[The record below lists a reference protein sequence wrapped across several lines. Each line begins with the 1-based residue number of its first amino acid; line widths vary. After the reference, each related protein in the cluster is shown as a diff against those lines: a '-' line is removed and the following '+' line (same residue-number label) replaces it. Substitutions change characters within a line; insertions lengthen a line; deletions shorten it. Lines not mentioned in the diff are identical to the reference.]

1 MYFGFLWDQ
10 RRNEMDKKENKG
22 LKILGFF
29 LIIAITAALGYTAIV
44 GWGEKRIGSAYNVK
58 QGLDLAGGVSIT
70 YQIVGDEAPTQEDIN
85 DTVYKLKMKAESYS
99 TEAQVYQE
107 GNDRITIEIPGVTD
121 ADAILKDLGKPGSL
135 YFIAQTGSDGSA
147 NYSVKVTA
155 DGNVVYFD
163 ENNVE
168 FIYSGTDTAVLY
180 DPETDV
186 AKVDENGNPVPY
198 SLKNSEDINIQYRLL
213 KSIED
218 LRTDGSIILEG
229 SDVTS
234 AKASQMQDQQSG
246 VKKNVVNLSFNEKG
260 KKAFADATAK
270 AVLSG
275 ETIAIYYD
283 GNFISVPTV
292 NDSINSGEAQVIG
305 MGSYEEADRLAA
317 KIRIGALKLTLQE
330 IRSNIVGAQLGSDA
344 IRTSLLAGI
353 IGFGIVAVI
362 MVGVYFLPG
371 FAAVLA
377 LLLYTFLIVS
387 CLSVFNEYFTLTLP
401 GIAGIILSIGMA
413 VDANVIIFAR
423 IREELATGKTL
434 QTAVDIGF
442 KKALSAILD
451 GNITTLIAAV
461 VLMFMGTGSVRGF
474 AQTLALGIVLSMI
487 TALFVTRILINGFIA
502 MGLGNI
508 KLFGVAKKRK
518 VLDIISKGRIFAIIS
533 AVLILAGIVTMVVF
547 KAKDG
552 NALAYSLE
560 FLGGTSTT
568 ATLNENMS
576 IEQIDATITPSIEKI
591 TGDGGVQITKVEGT
605 NEIIV
610 KTRTLNED
618 ERAELANLFTGQYG
632 VDEATITSETIS
644 ATVSGEMRRNAI
656 ISVTIA
662 VICMLI
668 YIWLRFSDYR
678 FGVSSVLALV
688 HDVLIVLAFYAVARV
703 SVSSTFIACM
713 LTIVGYSI
721 NATIVIFDRIRE
733 NKKEA
738 SEKLRIVSAKRRSKK
753 GAVTEGTVTLK
764 DIVNESIAQTLTR
777 SIFTSLTTFAMVLML
792 YILGVTSIREF
803 ALPLMIGIAC
813 GCYSSV
819 CLAGFFWYFLRVK
832 IGKKDTLEE
841 EDDPDK
847 NYV

>member
-1 MYFGFLWDQ
+1 M
-10 RRNEMDKKENKG
+10 EKKDNKG

-29 LIIAITAALGYTAIV
+29 LILILTGFMGYTAIV
-44 GWGEKRIGSAYNVK
+44 GFGPNKIGSAYNVK

-85 DTVYKLKMKAESYS
+85 DTLYKLKMKAESYS

-107 GNDRITIEIPGVTD
+107 GTDRITIEIPGVSD

-135 YFIAQTGSDGSA
+135 YFIAQTDSEGNQ
-147 NYSVKVTA
+147 NYTIKATL
-155 DGNVVYFD
+155 DGNAVY
-163 ENNVE
+163 
-168 FIYSGTDTAVLY
+168 Y
-180 DPETDV
+180 
-186 AKVDENGNPVPY
+186 DENGNEFYYLSDNSAVYFDNATY
-198 SLKNSEDINIQYRLL
+198 SAKLDENGNAISYPLGQAEDINIQYVLL
-213 KSIED
+213 KSIDE
-218 LRTDGSIILEG
+218 LKADGSIILEG
-229 SDVTS
+229 SDVKS
-234 AKASQMQDQQSG
+234 AKAQTNQDQQSG
-246 VKKNVVNLSFNEKG
+246 VKQNVVNLSFNENG

-270 AVLSG
+270 AVVSG

-283 GNFISVPTV
+283 GNFISVPRV
-292 NDSINSGEAQVIG
+292 NDSINTGEAVVSG
-305 MGSYEEADRLAA
+305 MGSYEEADRLAS

-344 IRTSLLAGI
+344 IRTSLLAGV

-362 MVGVYFLPG
+362 MIAVYFLPG
-371 FAAVLA
+371 FAAVIA
-377 LLLYTFLIVS
+377 LVLYTFLIIAS
-387 CLSVFNEYFTLTLP
+387 LSIFNEYFTLTLP

-434 QTAVDIGF
+434 QSSVDIGF

-461 VLMFMGTGSVRGF
+461 VLMIMGTGSVKGF

-487 TALFVTRILINGFIA
+487 TALFVTRVLVNGFIA
-502 MGLGNI
+502 LGLKNE
-508 KLFGVAKKRK
+508 KLFGIAKEKK
-518 VLDIISKGRIFAIIS
+518 PVDFLSKGKIFSLIS
-533 AVLILAGIVTMVVF
+533 ALVIIAGIVVMVIFQV
-547 KAKDG
+547 KDG
-552 NALAYSLE
+552 KALAYSLE

-568 ATLNENMS
+568 ATLKENMS
-576 IEQIDATITPSIEKI
+576 IEQIDTNITPSIEKI
-591 TGDGGVQITKVEGT
+591 TGDGNVQVTKVEGS

-618 ERAELANLFTGQYG
+618 ERNEVTELFTGQFG
-632 VDEATITSETIS
+632 VDEKTINSETIS
-644 ATVSGEMRRNAI
+644 ATVSGEMRRNSI

-668 YIWLRFSDYR
+668 YIWIRFSDYR
-678 FGVSSVLALV
+678 FGVSSVLALL
-688 HDVLIVLAFYAVARV
+688 HDVLVVLAFYAVARV

-738 SEKLRIVSAKRRSKK
+738 AEKLRIASAKRRSKK
-753 GAVTEGTVTLK
+753 NTASADDISLK
-764 DIVNESIAQTLTR
+764 DIVNKSITQTLSR
-777 SIFTSLTTFAMVLML
+777 SIFTSLTTFVMVLML
-792 YILGVTSIREF
+792 FILGVTSIREF

-813 GCYSSV
+813 GCYSSI
-819 CLAGFFWYFLRVK
+819 CLAGFFWYFLK
-832 IGKKDTLEE
+832 NKLASKGGDD

-847 NYV
+847 DYV

>member
-1 MYFGFLWDQ
+1 M
-10 RRNEMDKKENKG
+10 EKKENKIG
-22 LKILGFF
+22 RILAMV
-29 LIIAITAALGYTAIV
+29 LILCITAALGYTAIV
-44 GWGEKRIGSAYNVK
+44 GWGDKRIGSAYNVK

-85 DTVYKLKMKAESYS
+85 DTIYKLKMKAESYS

-107 GNDRITIEIPGVTD
+107 GTDRITIEIPGVTD
-121 ADAILKDLGKPGSL
+121 ADAILKDLGRPGSL
-135 YFIAQTGSDGSA
+135 YFIAQTDKEGNQ
-147 NYSVKVTA
+147 NYSIKTTE
-155 DGNVVYFD
+155 DGNPVYFD

-168 FIYSGTDTAVLY
+168 FIYVTQDEAVLY
-180 DPETDV
+180 DEETNA
-186 AKVDENGNPVPY
+186 AKVDENGNVIPY
-198 SLKNSEDINIQYRLL
+198 SLKNSNDINIQYRLN
-213 KSIED
+213 KTIDE
-218 LRTDGSIILEG
+218 LRADGSIILEG
-229 SDVTS
+229 SDVVS
-234 AKASQMQDQQSG
+234 AKAATIQEQQNG
-246 VKKNVVNLSFNEKG
+246 LQKHVVNLSFNENG
-260 KKAFADATAK
+260 KKSFADATAK

-292 NDSINSGEAQVIG
+292 NDSINSGEAVVSG

-353 IGFGIVAVI
+353 IGFAIVAII
-362 MVGVYFLPG
+362 MIAIYFLPG

-377 LLLYTFLIVS
+377 LVLYTFLIVS

-487 TALFVTRILINGFIA
+487 TALFITRILLNGLISL
-502 MGLGNI
+502 GLNNI
-508 KLFGVAKKRK
+508 KLFGVAKKKK
-518 VLDIISKGRIFAIIS
+518 VFDVVSKGKIFAIVS
-533 AVLILAGIVTMVVF
+533 AGLILIGIITMVAF
-547 KAKDG
+547 QIKDG

-560 FLGGTSTT
+560 FLGGSSTT

-576 IEQIDATITPSIEKI
+576 IEQIDANITPLIEKI
-591 TGDGGVQITKVEGT
+591 TGDGNVQVTKVEGS

-618 ERAELANLFTGQYG
+618 ERKELSDLFTGQFG

-656 ISVTIA
+656 VSVTIA

-678 FGVSSVLALV
+678 FGVSSVLALL

-733 NKKEA
+733 NKKDA
-738 SEKLRIVSAKRRSKK
+738 SEKLRISSAKKRSKK
-753 GAVTEGTVTLK
+753 TGDTASKGVTLK
-764 DIVNESIAQTLTR
+764 DIVNESIAQTLSR
-777 SIFTSLTTFAMVLML
+777 SIFTSLTTFVMVLML

-803 ALPLMIGIAC
+803 ALPLMIGIGC

-819 CLAGFFWYFLRVK
+819 FLAGFFWYFLRTK
-832 IGKKDTLEE
+832 IGKKDGLEE
-841 EDDPDK
+841 DDDPDK